1 MMTDP
6 IADMLTNLRNAA
18 RARKPS
24 VTLVN
29 SKVKKAIADIFLRL
43 GFLDAVEVEA
53 GTPSKLHLKIK
64 FYGKE
69 PAINA
74 VDRVSKPGHRVYK
87 KRDEMPRVIND
98 YGYAVVSTSAGIM
111 TNKEAEENGLGG
123 EIICTI
129 Y

>member
-1 MMTDP
+1 MTDP

-18 RARKPS
+18 KARKPS
-24 VTLVN
+24 VTLTN

-43 GFLDAVEVEA
+43 GFLESVEVVSD
-53 GTPSKLHLKIK
+53 TFNKLVLKIK
-64 FYGKE
+64 YYDKE
-69 PAINA
+69 PAITA
-74 VDRVSKPGHRVYK
+74 VDRVSKPGHRVYR

-98 YGYAVVSTSAGIM
+98 YGYAIVSTSAGIM

-123 EIICTI
+123 EIICSI